1 MKYLIVIICFLI
13 TFELKAQQ
21 PSSQRLAPTNVVE
34 LCKNI
39 ENSIIFIHKAEIAEN
54 TKKIDMQ
61 LSIAERNEASSMS
74 DAAARYQRLNEDRWY
89 KLGCTYLLYKKQ

>member
-1 MKYLIVIICFLI
+1 MKYLLLIICFFA
-13 TFELKAQQ
+13 FELKAQQ

-39 ENSIIFIHKAEIAEN
+39 ENSIILIHKAEIAEN
-54 TKKIDMQ
+54 TRKIDMQ